1 MTKFDI
7 YQQQLAEREKRAANI
22 KNLKDQLNEAKEI
35 LRELQAQRQTYFT
48 YDQQQDVRTTQAEI
62 KRINEF
68 LEDEERAY
76 NATFA
81 TDEEV
86 AALVEKMNL

>member
-7 YQQQLAEREKRAANI
+7 HQQQLAEREKRAANI

-35 LRELQAQRQTYFT
+35 LRELQAQKQTYFT

-62 KRINEF
+62 KRLKEF

-81 TDEEV
+81 TDKE
-86 AALVEKMNL
+86 MPR